1 MSARFSVRYA
11 ARSVI
16 LLVLVAAPVTRSV
29 AQNGGGAEKGESI
42 HYSLR
47 PGTTVYAEPYGS
59 RPYVRLG
66 FMEPVI
72 VTATNGGWSTIR
84 TQDGAQGHVESHL
97 LSNAWIRV
105 SKSQKR
111 LYFYRGTDLVLDL
124 AADFGF
130 NAYSDKEI
138 RGTTTNPDDWRT
150 PEGSFFVVRKN
161 PRSQFYK
168 AFVLNYPNEED
179 AVRGLREGII
189 TRRQYDAIVRA
200 AEQLREPP
208 MNTPLGGMIEIHGE
222 GTGRSTNWT
231 QGCVAVHNEGMDR
244 LWQWVEVGTPVII
257 EK

>member
-1 MSARFSVRYA
+1 MRTCSVPYLAQYA
-11 ARSVI
+11 V
-16 LLVLVAAPVTRSV
+16 LVLLAAAPIYQSA
-29 AQNGGGAEKGESI
+29 AQNGADVATSESV

-47 PGTTVYAEPYGS
+47 AGTTVFAEADGTK
-59 RPYVRLG
+59 PYVRLG
-66 FMEPVI
+66 FMEPVY
-72 VTATNGGWSTIR
+72 VTDTDAGWSSIR
-84 TQDGAQGHVESHL
+84 TQDGARGHVRSHL
-97 LSNAWIRV
+97 ISNAWIRV

-111 LYFYRGTDLVLDL
+111 LYFYRGMDLVLDL
-124 AADFGF
+124 PADFGF
-130 NAYSDKEI
+130 NAYSDKER
-138 RGTTTNPDDWRT
+138 RGTESNPDDWRT

-168 AFVLNYPNEED
+168 AFVLNYPNKED
-179 AVRGLREGII
+179 AERGLREGII
-189 TRRQYDAIVRA
+189 SQGQYGAIVRA

-244 LWQWVEVGTPVII
+244 LWEWVEVGTPVII

>member
-1 MSARFSVRYA
+1 MRIRCTALITAKYV
-11 ARSVI
+11 VI
-16 LLVLVAAPVTRSV
+16 LMLVAAPISRSV
-29 AQNGGGAEKGESI
+29 AQNGGGAESGESI

-47 PGTTVYAEPYGS
+47 SGTTVFAEPGGK

-66 FMEPVI
+66 FMEPVF
-72 VTATNGGWSTIR
+72 VREKNGEWSTIR
-84 TQDGAQGHVESHL
+84 TQDGAQGHVRSHL
-97 LSNAWIRV
+97 ISNAWIRV

-130 NAYSDKEI
+130 NAYSDKEV
-138 RGTTTNPDDWRT
+138 RGTAANPDDWRT
-150 PEGSFFVVRKN
+150 PEGSFLVVRKN

-189 TRRQYDAIVRA
+189 TQRQYDAIVRA

-208 MNTPLGGMIEIHGE
+208 MNTPLGGMIEIHGQ

-244 LWQWVEVGTPVII
+244 LWEWVEVGTPVII